1 MSVLFTPGTIGSMT
15 LKNRFVRS
23 ATRELLA
30 ADKSRLTK
38 PYMDLYSRLA
48 RGGVGL
54 IIPGGYYVR
63 ADGLQAH
70 RCIVADD
77 DVIIADLQ
85 TLVEVVHKQGA
96 KIVAQL
102 NHCGRQSDPKVIG
115 QTPLA
120 PSPVRDKRSRVKP
133 RQMKQR
139 EIEEIIVAFGDAA
152 RRVKEAG
159 FDGVQIHAAHGYL
172 VNQFLSAYTNRRNDK
187 WGGSLEN
194 RMLFLVEIYK
204 LVRSVT
210 GTDYPILVKINGE
223 DYVKRGVT
231 IDETKIV
238 CSKLDELGINAIEVS
253 GGIGEVGLMTIRGDI
268 PRDLLM
274 RNRSFVEQ
282 VFLRIKEKSVRDS
295 VRFKEAFFLPEAA
308 AIKRTVKSP
317 VIAVGGIRA
326 RCTMEG
332 GLESGQADFISMCR
346 PFIRQPNLVNQ
357 MEKGD
362 PDPIF
367 CTNCNRCSFE
377 VLVHQ
382 NPLRCYNSDVRKES
396 QRTICS
402 PKE

>member
-1 MSVLFTPGTIGSMT
+1 MSLLFTPGTIGSMT

-23 ATRELLA
+23 ATRELLV
-30 ADKSRLTK
+30 ADNGRLMK

-70 RCIVADD
+70 RCIVPDND
-77 DVIIADLQ
+77 EVIADLQ
-85 TLVEVVHKQGA
+85 TLVEVVHKHGA

-102 NHCGRQSDPKVIG
+102 NHCGRQADPKVIG
-115 QTPLA
+115 RTPLG
-120 PSPVRDKRSRVKP
+120 PSLVRDKRTRVKP
-133 RQMKQR
+133 RRIKQG
-139 EIEEIIVAFGDAA
+139 EIQEIIVAFGDAA
-152 RRVKEAG
+152 RRMREAG
-159 FDGVQIHAAHGYL
+159 FDGVQIHSAHGYL

-194 RMLFLVEIYK
+194 RMRFLVEIYK
-204 LVRSVT
+204 RVRSVT

-223 DYVKRGVT
+223 DYVKKGVT
-231 IDETKIV
+231 IDETKRV
-238 CSKLDELGINAIEVS
+238 CSTLDELGINAIEVS

-274 RNRSFVEQ
+274 RNRSFLERVI
-282 VFLRIKEKSVRDS
+282 LRLKEKSVRNS

-308 AIKRTVKSP
+308 AIKRTVKCP
-317 VIAVGGIRA
+317 VIALGGIRA

-332 GLESGQADFISMCR
+332 GLENGHADFISMCR

-362 PDPIF
+362 PDPIS
-367 CTNCNRCSFE
+367 CTNCNRCTFE

-382 NPLRCYNSDVRKES
+382 NPLRCYNSDVPKQSR
-396 QRTICS
+396 RTICS
-402 PKE
+402 PK

>member
-23 ATRELLA
+23 ATRELLV
-30 ADKSRLTK
+30 ADNGRLTK
-38 PYMDLYSRLA
+38 PYIDLYSRLA

-70 RCIVADD
+70 RCIVADND
-77 DVIIADLQ
+77 EVIADLQ

-115 QTPLA
+115 HTPLG
-120 PSPVRDKRSRVKP
+120 PSPVRDKRTRVKP

-139 EIEEIIVAFGDAA
+139 EIKEIIVAFGDAA

-194 RMLFLVEIYK
+194 RMRFLVEIYK

-238 CSKLDELGINAIEVS
+238 CGKLDELGINAIEVS
-253 GGIGEVGLMTIRGDI
+253 GGIGEVGLMAIRGDI

-274 RNRSFVEQ
+274 RNRSLVER
-282 VFLRIKEKSVRDS
+282 VILRIKETSVRNS

-332 GLESGQADFISMCR
+332 ALESGQADFISMCR

-362 PDPIF
+362 HDPIL

-382 NPLRCYNSDVRKES
+382 NPLRCYHSDVRKYV
-396 QRTICS
+396 
-402 PKE
+402 

>member
-23 ATRELLA
+23 ATRELLV
-30 ADKSRLTK
+30 ADNGRLTK

-63 ADGLQAH
+63 GDGLQAH
-70 RCIVADD
+70 GCIVADND
-77 DVIIADLQ
+77 EEIADLQ
-85 TLVEVVHKQGA
+85 TLVEVVHKHGA

-102 NHCGRQSDPKVIG
+102 NHCGRQADPKVIG
-115 QTPLA
+115 RTPLG

-133 RQMKQR
+133 RRMKQR
-139 EIEEIIVAFGDAA
+139 EIQEIIVAFGDAA
-152 RRVKEAG
+152 RRVKDAG

-172 VNQFLSAYTNRRNDK
+172 VNQFLSAYTNRRKDQ

-194 RMLFLVEIYK
+194 RMRFLVEIYK
-204 LVRSVT
+204 RVRSVT

-223 DYVKRGVT
+223 DYVKKGVT
-231 IDETKIV
+231 IDQTKRV

-268 PRDLLM
+268 PGDLLM
-274 RNRSFVEQ
+274 RNRSFLERVI
-282 VFLRIKEKSVRDS
+282 LGLKETSVRKSVG
-295 VRFKEAFFLPEAA
+295 FKEAYFLPQAA
-308 AIKRTVKSP
+308 AIKRTVKCP
-317 VIAVGGIRA
+317 VIALGGIRA
-326 RCTMEG
+326 RSTMEG
-332 GLESGQADFISMCR
+332 CLESGQADFISMCR

-357 MEKGD
+357 MEKGV
-362 PDPIF
+362 PDPIS
-367 CTNCNRCSFE
+367 CTNCNRCTFE

-382 NPLRCYNSDVRKES
+382 NPLRCYHSDVPKQSR
-396 QRTICS
+396 RTICS
-402 PKE
+402 PK

>member
-1 MSVLFTPGTIGSMT
+1 MT

-23 ATRELLA
+23 ATRELLI
-30 ADKSRLTK
+30 ADNGRLTK
-38 PYMDLYSRLA
+38 AYIDLYSRLA
-48 RGGVGL
+48 RGGAGL

-63 ADGLQAH
+63 SDGLQAH
-70 RCIVADD
+70 GCMVADND
-77 DVIIADLQ
+77 DVIEDLQ
-85 TLVEVVHKQGA
+85 SLVEVVHKHGA

-115 QTPLA
+115 RIPLG
-120 PSPVRDKRSRVKP
+120 PSPIRDKRTRVKP
-133 RQMKQR
+133 HPMKQR
-139 EIEEIIVAFGDAA
+139 DIEKIIVAFGDAA
-152 RRVKEAG
+152 LRMKEAG

-172 VNQFLSAYTNRRNDK
+172 VNQFLSAYTNRRKDK

-204 LVRSVT
+204 RVRYVT
-210 GTDYPILVKINGE
+210 GADYPILIKINGE
-223 DYVKRGVT
+223 DYVKGGVT
-231 IDETKIV
+231 IDETRIV

-274 RNRSFVEQ
+274 RNRSLIQ
-282 VFLRIKEKSVRDS
+282 RVFLRIKEKSVRKS

-317 VIAVGGIRA
+317 VIALGGIRA

-332 GLESGQADFISMCR
+332 ALEKGKADFISMCR
-346 PFIRQPNLVNQ
+346 PFIRQPSLVNQ
-357 MEKGD
+357 MEKGN
-362 PDPIF
+362 PDPIL

-382 NPLRCYNSDVRKES
+382 NPLRCYNSNVRKKAGEQFVRPRDDAFGRVQS
-396 QRTICS
+396 REI
-402 PKE
+402 